1 VIQVYAF
8 HFITYFPCILHVSVL
23 ENRLGDSANGLQEV
37 PKIWKNHNLG
47 HIKFILPTAPQR
59 PVTLNMGHLMNGW
72 YDVIKL
78 NERANDPN
86 TGIEDSCKYI
96 QSLIEEE
103 LNKTGLPLSR
113 IALAGFSQGGAMS
126 LFTGLQE
133 KYLPTSSEQPS
144 QRLAGLLVMSGYLP
158 KASAFKLSES
168 LKETPV
174 LHCHGSD
181 DQIVSFIL
189 YLPTAI
195 FLRIDSGLLFHIL

>member
-1 VIQVYAF
+1 VLFFLCLLHTLYCWNN
-8 HFITYFPCILHVSVL
+8 FPIFY
-23 ENRLGDSANGLQEV
+23 LGDSADGLQDIPE
-37 PKIWKNHNLG
+37 IWQKSKVG

-59 PVTLNMGHLMNGW
+59 PVTLNMGHRMNAW
-72 YDVIKL
+72 YDIAQL
-78 NERANDPN
+78 NDRTHDPN

-96 QSLIEEE
+96 KSLIEEE
-103 LNKTGLPLSR
+103 QSKSGLPLSR

-133 KYLPTSSEQPS
+133 EYLPSSEQPS

-181 DQIVSFIL
+181 DQVVSEF
-189 YLPTAI
+189 Y
-195 FLRIDSGLLFHIL
+195 FLSL